1 MRNSSSSSSLSQL
14 SPRRFNPSSPTLT
27 RSPKMGKRVL
37 HRAPHKSSNSSL
49 HSQARTPPPPPPPP
63 PPPLPPPLPP
73 YPSAKCIEPPHK
85 CSAETPPSRSA
96 QLTASPCCDRK
107 RSFGS
112 NCANLA
118 DGRTC
123 CPAATDKCC
132 ANGDGVRANSTV
144 GDDLDGVSGGCSC
157 REVHP
162 CGTSLLL
169 QAQIQHLLI
178 ESYKSTNHLPPLDQ
192 LLLDSAKLGI
202 SQSELRRILS
212 QHLGQPKRS
221 EPWRIE
227 GANGSGRCSKNGAS
241 SAADADL
248 SADGSHD
255 SDLQMAELSMSLD
268 SWKPKLTAS
277 EVACSSSGGA
287 GGGANLASSMPE
299 LAHQSGASGATS
311 SSYRS
316 RAKGN
321 LSVRFENTAD
331 DDDDDDDEEAGVR
344 LEMSNR
350 AGPSSGRHR
359 RRRYRRGDDD
369 SDSCCSTCSSSSSS
383 DDPTVY
389 QLPARRTYAG
399 GARISYVPNDAVA
412 IAKRQQQSLAAKSPS
427 KKPLPDDKNCVIS

>member
-1 MRNSSSSSSLSQL
+1 M
-14 SPRRFNPSSPTLT
+14 
-27 RSPKMGKRVL
+27 VD
-37 HRAPHKSSNSSL
+37 A
-49 HSQARTPPPPPPPP
+49 
-63 PPPLPPPLPP
+63 
-73 YPSAKCIEPPHK
+73 
-85 CSAETPPSRSA
+85 
-96 QLTASPCCDRK
+96 
-107 RSFGS
+107 
-112 NCANLA
+112 
-118 DGRTC
+118 RTC

-132 ANGDGVRANSTV
+132 ANDNSGAFVNSSV
-144 GDDLDGVSGGCSC
+144 GDEHDGGASGGCSC

-178 ESYKSTNHLPPLDQ
+178 ESYKSTNSLPPLDQ

-227 GANGSGRCSKNGAS
+227 GANGAGRCSKNGGS
-241 SAADADL
+241 SAMDADL

-268 SWKPKLTAS
+268 SWKPKLTAT
-277 EVACSSSGGA
+277 EVASSSSG

-316 RAKGN
+316 RTKGN
-321 LSVRFENTAD
+321 LSVRFENAAD
-331 DDDDDDDEEAGVR
+331 DDDDEAEVG
-344 LEMSNR
+344 LEMSSR

-359 RRRYRRGDDD
+359 RRRYRRDND
-369 SDSCCSTCSSSSSS
+369 SDSYCSTCSSSSSS

-412 IAKRQQQSLAAKSPS
+412 IAKRQQQSLAAKSPN